1 MFFEDYNTAE
11 QVWQYIGTK
20 YYKVSL
26 GEIENRLARRRKM
39 IRIHYILHG
48 RVQNVG
54 FRYRAARLARGL
66 RMTGYARNLP
76 DGTVE
81 MELQGYEA
89 DFGYFFKCIDEDSY
103 IRIDRTEAERM
114 EVVKD
119 ETGFSCG

>member
-1 MFFEDYNTAE
+1 
-11 QVWQYIGTK
+11 
-20 YYKVSL
+20 
-26 GEIENRLARRRKM
+26 M
-39 IRIHYILHG
+39 IRIHYIFHG

-89 DFGYFFKCIDEDSY
+89 DFGIFFKSIDEDSY
-103 IRIDRTEAERM
+103 IRIDRTETKRM
-114 EVVKD
+114 EVVD
-119 ETGFSCG
+119 GEMGFHCG